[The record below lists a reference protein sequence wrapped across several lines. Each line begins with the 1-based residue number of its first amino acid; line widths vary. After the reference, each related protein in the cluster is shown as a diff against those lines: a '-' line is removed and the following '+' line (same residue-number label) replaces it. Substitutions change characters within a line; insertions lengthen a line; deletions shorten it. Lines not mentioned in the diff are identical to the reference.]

1 MPRTERREPVS
12 PAPGKRRVAPAAN
25 ERYNRPAPKHWRAV
39 VNDTLPW
46 WLWPNVLALDAPVVA
61 AAWQRFLAGV
71 AGSPVSLGA
80 TVALGLIVWG
90 VYLGDRALDAMRGA
104 NTSDRHRFA
113 ARHATALVRVSA
125 AALLAGAAVAVLTLP
140 IRYLCAGALVAA
152 GTGVYLVAVHAAR
165 GAALKGTA
173 KVVLVGAMFAAGVA
187 IPLAAEGTVP
197 VRDWLPGC
205 AAFAGLCA
213 LNCALIARWED
224 GPAAPPV
231 WLAPLA
237 GTLAAGAALAAPPD
251 IACAV
256 LGSAAALAALH
267 FARPAGATRA
277 PRVLADVALF
287 SPFVA
292 WGLS

>member
-1 MPRTERREPVS
+1 MPRTERRKRVS
-12 PAPGKRRVAPAAN
+12 PAPGKRRVAPAAS
-25 ERYNRPAPKHWRAV
+25 ERYNRRVPRRWRAV

-61 AAWQRFLAGV
+61 VVWQRFLTGV
-71 AGSPVSLGA
+71 AGSPVPLGA

-104 NTSDRHRFA
+104 NASDRHRFA

-140 IRYLCAGALVAA
+140 VRYLCAGALVAA
-152 GTGVYLVAVHAAR
+152 GTGAYLVAVHAAR
-165 GAALKGTA
+165 GAALKGAA

-187 IPLAAEGTVP
+187 IPLAAAGTVP

-224 GPAAPPV
+224 GPAAPPA
-231 WLAPLA
+231 WLALA
-237 GTLAAGAALAAPPD
+237 TATVAVGFALAAPVEV
-251 IACAV
+251 AGAV
-256 LGSAAALAALH
+256 FASAVALAALH
-267 FARPAGATRA
+267 IARPVGSTRA
-277 PRVLADVALF
+277 ARVLADVALL
-287 SPFVA
+287 SPVVA